1 LASAAQQEVFMNM
14 HANSTRIVT
23 ERDFHGQSSNHP
35 DLLRCL
41 PPLAVTR
48 PCHRGEEICSQ
59 GHPAD
64 SWYRLVS
71 GTARHCVVRAD
82 GRRQIVD
89 LLLPGDFFGFTTAD
103 EYDFTVEAV
112 AEGTKVASFPRQ
124 RLEAL
129 ADSDPQLAREI
140 RQVAF
145 ETLSRLQSQLLTL
158 GRITA
163 LEKVGSFLLELASR
177 SSAESNDKIAL
188 PISRYDIAD
197 YLALSVETVSRS
209 LTDLKNRGVI
219 KMLSTRIVKI
229 VDRDALDEAERHAH
243 SGQCCAP
250 TTTTSRTRYAP
261 RRPSYR
267 KPDAMA
273 DTRRRASN

>member
-1 LASAAQQEVFMNM
+1 MKM
-14 HANSTRIVT
+14 HASSTRIVT
-23 ERDFHGQSSNHP
+23 EHDSHRKRYPNHP
-35 DLLRCL
+35 DLTQR
-41 PPLAVTR
+41 LASLAIIK
-48 PCHRGEEICSQ
+48 PCRRGEEICRQ
-59 GHPAD
+59 GHPAE

-71 GTARHCVVRAD
+71 GTARLCAVRAD
-82 GRRQIVD
+82 GRRQIIE
-89 LLLPGDFFGFTTAD
+89 LLLAGDFFGFTTAN

-112 AEGTKVASFPRQ
+112 TEGTKVASFPRQ
-124 RLEAL
+124 RLELL

-145 ETLSRLQSQLLTL
+145 ETLSRMQSQLLTL

-177 SSAESNDKIAL
+177 SSERSSDKVTL

-219 KMLSTRIVKI
+219 RLLSTRMVMI
-229 VDRDALDEAERHAH
+229 VDRDALDDCDHHPHAH
-243 SGQCCAP
+243 QYRVPKMSEKKQP
-250 TTTTSRTRYAP
+250 AP
-261 RRPSYR
+261 RMQAPPSYLA
-267 KPDAMA
+267 PDFPTDKRVRTQAQ
-273 DTRRRASN
+273 